1 MSELKYKQR
10 QLFVNKYMLKYE
22 HSMTVAKMLATYS
35 SMLKIR
41 TVF

>member
-22 HSMTVAKMLATYS
+22 YIMTVAKMFATYS
-35 SMLKIR
+35 SMLKIK
-41 TVF
+41 TVS